1 MVAMP
6 EYLWLVVMGA
16 FAAAGFGWAT
26 GANDVANAFGT
37 SVGAK
42 TITLRQAVLIAAIF
56 EFGGA
61 MLLGRVV
68 TNTIAGG
75 IADPTVFARQPEI
88 YAYGMVVA
96 LAIGFLWQGWAS
108 YAGMNVSAT
117 HSIIG
122 GIIGFA
128 LVFAGSPAVQWAT
141 PDPTQFPP
149 YKGVVPIILSWF
161 FSPVLTGV
169 ASAMIFTVLKY
180 TVLRRQNAASM
191 AFWVLPPAVFI
202 TVFINCFF
210 VLTKGAAKTLGKSW
224 STSKA
229 AWVSALVGAGT
240 AIICAVV
247 VLPIL
252 RIRSRKYHERV
263 EAQEAAA
270 ATKCPTSKSVDGA
283 IEGQTIDMQAGVDAA
298 PARGLKKWMSKA
310 KDAALYGTSVDIHQA
325 VEEDEFI
332 AALHARAE
340 QFDSHAEHTFGY
352 LQVFSAICVVF
363 AHGAGEVGFM
373 AGPLSAIYDVYQNG
387 HLSKS
392 LQPQIW
398 CVVLGA
404 VSLVV
409 GLATYGYNVT
419 RTMGVSMAKLSP
431 SRGFAAELSTALVIL
446 VASQLGLPTS
456 SSQCITGGIIG
467 VGLCE
472 GIAKGVNWK
481 MFGKQFASWVSTL
494 FVVGLGVAAV
504 FAQGIYSPSEVDG
517 GLVLKYE
524 NALAN
529 STSSML
535 TQFNTSL
542 LAFKPAAEAGALR
555 TLSPAKIE
563 ELNNTIEGIAKANSA
578 ITTVKDNTAVN
589 PADALAA
596 HSAAIK
602 LFQDNSV
609 FTLGQNNVYPGAMV
623 CNGADPAAIKS
634 NTQEACQ
641 SPAVVQLQ

>member
-1 MVAMP
+1 MAAMP
-6 EYLWLVVMGA
+6 EYLWLVIMGA

-128 LVFAGSPAVQWAT
+128 LVFAGSSAVQWAT

-169 ASAMIFTVLKY
+169 ASATIFTVLKY
-180 TVLRRQNAASM
+180 LVLRRQNAASM
-191 AFWVLPPAVFI
+191 AFWVLPPAVLI

-210 VLTKGAAKTLGKSW
+210 VLTKGAAKTLGNTW

-270 ATKCPTSKSVDGA
+270 AHKSKNPDADTHDSSVNMDVPS
-283 IEGQTIDMQAGVDAA
+283 QA
-298 PARGLKKWMSKA
+298 PAKGFMKWFNKG
-310 KDAALYGTSVDIHQA
+310 KEAALYGTSVDIHEA
-325 VEEDEFI
+325 VEEDEFL

-340 QFDSHAEHTFGY
+340 KFDVRAEHAFGY

-373 AGPLSAIYDVYQNG
+373 AGPLSAIYDVYQNA

-392 LQPQIW
+392 LQPQVW

-431 SRGFAAELSTALVIL
+431 SRGFAAELSTSLVIL

-504 FAQGIYSPSEVDG
+504 FAQGIYSPSKVDG

-589 PADALAA
+589 PADALGTHTAA
-596 HSAAIK
+596 LK

-623 CNGADPAAIKS
+623 CNGPDPAAIKA
-634 NTQEACQ
+634 NKQEACQ
-641 SPAVVQLQ
+641 SPSIVL